1 MDWNQFDELLSITQ
15 IDDAHNQCII
25 HGTSL
30 QLPSKLIGFANL
42 LGLLVTV
49 GLCIGIQLM
58 ELEIR
63 TALSELIVFTS
74 FQAPFTFYES
84 MVAYECRIICT
95 TDSLGAGVSVTGSPK
110 GVVYMDRTV
119 WTDVRHFL
127 ERDRNLAAMQEL
139 KVILDH
145 EISGSSST
153 LISIKEPSLQLVEYG
168 LAWLTNKSQLEL
180 KNIDDFFS
188 GRKERWI
195 RLEEPAVLRVLYH
208 HFMTDSD
215 SCQDMLISKGQGDHS
230 KIGLGL
236 EKLAAFG
243 EAQELDGKVPA
254 EFVRQFLHQENKVLL
269 RNDTFKVPGISTKA

>member
-1 MDWNQFDELLSITQ
+1 
-15 IDDAHNQCII
+15 
-25 HGTSL
+25 
-30 QLPSKLIGFANL
+30 
-42 LGLLVTV
+42 
-49 GLCIGIQLM
+49 
-58 ELEIR
+58 
-63 TALSELIVFTS
+63 
-74 FQAPFTFYES
+74 
-84 MVAYECRIICT
+84 
-95 TDSLGAGVSVTGSPK
+95 
-110 GVVYMDRTV
+110 
-119 WTDVRHFL
+119 
-127 ERDRNLAAMQEL
+127 MQEL
-139 KVILDH
+139 KVILYH

-153 LISIKEPSLQLVEYG
+153 LISIKDPSLQLVEYG

-215 SCQDMLISKGQGDHS
+215 SCQDMLTSKGQGDHS

-269 RNDTFKVPGISTKA
+269 RNDTFKVPGIYFETAKLERPCTLVDMEVTICMEKHVHHSRCYTSKKYIDDSKKGLLALKVGLLMR